1 MVIDISVSILQ
12 CSISVCPQWGSWM
25 SRSTLFTATECTK
38 VIFEISSVE
47 EENSKKVLVI
57 LRRPL
62 LHVPDEKPF
71 CKEHVFFSLDSVFL
85 LLPDVKISMKSVCT
99 PTQTKRDKCFSQRS
113 KVPQVNRGALS
124 ENNHIPRPRAV
135 TLLCTVTND
144 QKFNI
149 YISLIPKLI
158 KYTFL
163 FPLLAVTFE

>member
-1 MVIDISVSILQ
+1 MVIDIAVSILQ

-71 CKEHVFFSLDSVFL
+71 CKEHVFFFL
-85 LLPDVKISMKSVCT
+85 
-99 PTQTKRDKCFSQRS
+99 TQCLFCYQMS
-113 KVPQVNRGALS
+113 KYP
-124 ENNHIPRPRAV
+124 
-135 TLLCTVTND
+135 
-144 QKFNI
+144 
-149 YISLIPKLI
+149 
-158 KYTFL
+158 
-163 FPLLAVTFE
+163 